1 MIMYMG
7 ERQQITDFKKNGLV
21 TPECGKV
28 LQNML
33 LLVS

>member
-1 MIMYMG
+1 MG
-7 ERQQITDFKKNGLV
+7 GIVLSDFKKNGLV